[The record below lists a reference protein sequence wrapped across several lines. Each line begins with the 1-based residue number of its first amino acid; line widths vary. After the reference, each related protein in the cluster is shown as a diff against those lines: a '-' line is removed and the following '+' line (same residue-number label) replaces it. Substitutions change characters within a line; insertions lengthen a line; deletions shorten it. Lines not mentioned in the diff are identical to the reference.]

1 MDKPADEAVTS
12 EVERRLDDIFGA
24 EEEDQQ
30 AFLENGP
37 LAQDFPLR
45 NLKGTVLSIDWEITD
60 EIMDTFLEE
69 IDRLQAVYESEKI
82 PVLFL
87 QLLGSVGKYIR
98 SQKARAHPDAIRV
111 LNSVY
116 NSFEKVL
123 LDKEMPEGEKRKWLY
138 GEVSRYKKLK
148 EEIVRDRS
156 GQAAPGPEPAAPSP
170 PSGEKAAPGPEPAA
184 PSPPSGEKAAPEPEP
199 AAPSPPSGEKAAS
212 WNGGEQPPSV
222 ELSGMPPHE
231 AFAYA
236 LEEIKQVIK
245 AEFQALRAE
254 LRLWREGR

>member
-1 MDKPADEAVTS
+1 MNRPGDEAVTA
-12 EVERRLDDIFGA
+12 EVEKRLDDIFGSD
-24 EEEDQQ
+24 EDDHP

-37 LAQDFPLR
+37 LSQNSPLR
-45 NLKGTVLSIDWEITD
+45 NLKGIVLSIDWEITD
-60 EIMDTFLEE
+60 DIMGSFLEE
-69 IDRLQAVYESEKI
+69 IGRLKEVFADDKI

-98 SQKARAHPDAIRV
+98 NQKARAHPDSIRI

-123 LDKEMPEGEKRKWLY
+123 IAEDMPEAEKRKWLHA
-138 GEVSRYKKLK
+138 EVNRFKKLK
-148 EEIVRDRS
+148 EDIARGRAEPYRPSSETETPSVSAGEIP
-156 GQAAPGPEPAAPSP
+156 GAPI
-170 PSGEKAAPGPEPAA
+170 
-184 PSPPSGEKAAPEPEP
+184 APEPGPTGQEP
-199 AAPSPPSGEKAAS
+199 
-212 WNGGEQPPSV
+212 GGM
-222 ELSGMPPHE
+222 LPHE

-236 LEEIKQVIK
+236 VEEIKQVIK

>member
-12 EVERRLDDIFGA
+12 EVERRLDDIFGVD
-24 EEEDQQ
+24 EEDHQ

-37 LAQDFPLR
+37 LAQDSPLR
-45 NLKGTVLSIDWEITD
+45 NLKGIVLSIDWEITD
-60 EIMDTFLEE
+60 AIMESFLEE
-69 IDRLQAVYESEKI
+69 VDRLQAVYENEKI
-82 PVLFL
+82 PVMFL

-98 SQKARAHPDAIRV
+98 NQKARAHPDAIRV

-123 LDKEMPEGEKRKWLY
+123 LDEEMPAGEKRKWLY
-138 GEVSRYKKLK
+138 AEVNRFKKLK
-148 EEIVRDRS
+148 EDIARGR
-156 GQAAPGPEPAAPSP
+156 A
-170 PSGEKAAPGPEPAA
+170 
-184 PSPPSGEKAAPEPEP
+184 KAAPEAVPE
-199 AAPSPPSGEKAAS
+199 APPEATVDQVPSGAGAV
-212 WNGGEQPPSV
+212 PSHPV
-222 ELSGMPPHE
+222 DLSGMPPHE

-254 LRLWREGR
+254 LRLWREGQ

>member
-1 MDKPADEAVTS
+1 VKKRAPRAADLGPGTGAEAGNIRYANQGGGCDVDKPADEAVTS

-30 AFLENGP
+30 AFLESGP
-37 LAQDFPLR
+37 LAQDSPLR
-45 NLKGTVLSIDWEITD
+45 NLKGVVLSIDWEITD
-60 EIMDTFLEE
+60 AIMDSFLEE
-69 IDRLQAVYESEKI
+69 IERLQAVYEGDKI
-82 PVLFL
+82 AGMFL
-87 QLLGSVGKYIR
+87 QLLGSVGKHIR

-116 NSFEKVL
+116 NCFEKVL
-123 LDKEMPEGEKRKWLY
+123 LDPEMPEGEKRKWLY
-138 GEVSRYKKLK
+138 GEVNRFKQLK
-148 EEIVRDRS
+148 EEIARGR
-156 GQAAPGPEPAAPSP
+156 AREAPKPVPQPPAAD
-170 PSGEKAAPGPEPAA
+170 EPT
-184 PSPPSGEKAAPEPEP
+184 APEAEEP
-199 AAPSPPSGEKAAS
+199 PVRQAD
-212 WNGGEQPPSV
+212 
-222 ELSGMPPHE
+222 LSGMPPHE

>member
-24 EEEDQQ
+24 DEEDHQ

-37 LAQDFPLR
+37 LSQDSPLR
-45 NLKGTVLSIDWEITD
+45 SLKGIVLSIDWEITD
-60 EIMDTFLEE
+60 AIMDGFLEE
-69 IDRLQAVYESEKI
+69 VDRLQAVYESEKI
-82 PVLFL
+82 PVMFL

-98 SQKARAHPDAIRV
+98 NQKARAHPDAIRV

-116 NSFEKVL
+116 NSFERVL
-123 LDKEMPEGEKRKWLY
+123 LDEGMAEGEKRRWLY
-138 GEVSRYKKLK
+138 GEVNRFKKLK
-148 EEIVRDRS
+148 EEIARDRS
-156 GQAAPGPEPAAPSP
+156 GKAPSGAAPEAPPSP
-170 PSGEKAAPGPEPAA
+170 PA
-184 PSPPSGEKAAPEPEP
+184 
-199 AAPSPPSGEKAAS
+199 
-212 WNGGEQPPSV
+212 GEQAAAGTGETVPPSV
-222 ELSGMPPHE
+222 DLSGMPPHE

-254 LRLWREGR
+254 LRLWREGG

>member
-12 EVERRLDDIFGA
+12 EVEKRLNDIFGA
-24 EEEDQQ
+24 DEEDYQ

-37 LAQDFPLR
+37 LAQDSPLR
-45 NLKGTVLSIDWEITD
+45 NIKGIVLSIDWEITD
-60 EIMDTFLEE
+60 AIMDAFLEE

-82 PVLFL
+82 PVMFL

-98 SQKARAHPDAIRV
+98 SRKARAHPDAIRV

-123 LDKEMPEGEKRKWLY
+123 LDEGMPEGEKRKWLY
-138 GEVSRYKKLK
+138 GEVNRFKKLK

-156 GQAAPGPEPAAPSP
+156 EKAASEPALESAPPSSGGQAAPGAGGAA
-170 PSGEKAAPGPEPAA
+170 
-184 PSPPSGEKAAPEPEP
+184 
-199 AAPSPPSGEKAAS
+199 
-212 WNGGEQPPSV
+212 PPSV
-222 ELSGMPPHE
+222 DMSGMPPHE

-254 LRLWREGR
+254 LRLWREGG

>member
-1 MDKPADEAVTS
+1 MNKQGEEAVTA
-12 EVERRLDDIFGA
+12 EVEKRLDDIFGD
-24 EEEDQQ
+24 EGDSQS
-30 AFLENGP
+30 AFLDNGP
-37 LAQDFPLR
+37 LAQDSPLR
-45 NLKGTVLSIDWEITD
+45 NLKSIVLSIDWEITD
-60 EIMDTFLEE
+60 EIMDKFLEE
-69 IDRLQAVYESEKI
+69 TNRLRDIYANEKI

-98 SQKARAHPDAIRV
+98 NQKARAHPDSIRI

-123 LDKEMPEGEKRKWLY
+123 IEETMPESEKRNWLFK
-138 GEVSRYKKLK
+138 EVNKFKKLK
-148 EEIVRDRS
+148 HDISQARS
-156 GQAAPGPEPAAPSP
+156 ERPESAL
-170 PSGEKAAPGPEPAA
+170 
-184 PSPPSGEKAAPEPEP
+184 EPEP
-199 AAPSPPSGEKAAS
+199 SPAPPLEETPYKGTGLE
-212 WNGGEQPPSV
+212 PDT
-222 ELSGMPPHE
+222 SGMEHDVMPAHE

>member
-24 EEEDQQ
+24 DEEDHQ

-37 LAQDFPLR
+37 LAQDSPLR
-45 NLKGTVLSIDWEITD
+45 NIKGIVLSIDWEITD
-60 EIMDTFLEE
+60 AIMDSFLEE
-69 IDRLQAVYESEKI
+69 IDRLQAVYEGEKI
-82 PVLFL
+82 PVMFL

-123 LDKEMPEGEKRKWLY
+123 LDEGMPEGEKRKWLY
-138 GEVSRYKKLK
+138 GEVNRFKKLK

-156 GQAAPGPEPAAPSP
+156 
-170 PSGEKAAPGPEPAA
+170 EKAAPGPTLESA
-184 PSPPSGEKAAPEPEP
+184 PPPSGGQAAPGTGGP
-199 AAPSPPSGEKAAS
+199 PSP
-212 WNGGEQPPSV
+212 SV
-222 ELSGMPPHE
+222 DPSGMPPHE

>member
-156 GQAAPGPEPAAPSP
+156 GQAAL
-170 PSGEKAAPGPEPAA
+170 GPEPAA

>member
-1 MDKPADEAVTS
+1 MDKPADEAVAS

-24 EEEDQQ
+24 DEEDHQQ
-30 AFLENGP
+30 ILENGP
-37 LAQDFPLR
+37 LARNSPLR
-45 NLKGTVLSIDWEITD
+45 NLKGIVLSIDWEITD
-60 EIMDTFLEE
+60 EIMGSFLEE
-69 IDRLQAVYESEKI
+69 IERLQAVYENEKI
-82 PVLFL
+82 PVMFL

-98 SQKARAHPDAIRV
+98 SQKARAHPDAIRI

-123 LDKEMPEGEKRKWLY
+123 LDEEMPEAEKRKWLY
-138 GEVSRYKKLK
+138 SEVNRFKKLK
-148 EEIVRDRS
+148 EDIARDRT
-156 GQAAPGPEPAAPSP
+156 G
-170 PSGEKAAPGPEPAA
+170 
-184 PSPPSGEKAAPEPEP
+184 
-199 AAPSPPSGEKAAS
+199 KAAS
-212 WNGGEQPPSV
+212 TSKPEPPAPPAVEQEPSGAGTTGGSPTQSV
-222 ELSGMPPHE
+222 DLSGMPPHE

>member
-1 MDKPADEAVTS
+1 MDRPTDEAVTS
-12 EVERRLDDIFGA
+12 EVEQRLNDIFG
-24 EEEDQQ
+24 EDEDP
-30 AFLENGP
+30 AFLESSP
-37 LAQDFPLR
+37 SDQESPLR
-45 NLKGTVLSIDWEITD
+45 NLKGIILSIDWEITD
-60 EIMDTFLEE
+60 EIMGHFLEE
-69 IDRLQAVYESEKI
+69 IDRLQASHAEEKI

-98 SQKARAHPDAIRV
+98 NQKSRAHPDSIRV

-123 LDKEMPEGEKRKWLY
+123 LDEDMPEAEKRKWLY
-138 GEVSRYKKLK
+138 AEVNRFKKLK
-148 EEIVRDRS
+148 QDIARERAEKAS
-156 GQAAPGPEPAAPSP
+156 AETKPSP
-170 PSGEKAAPGPEPAA
+170 TPQVEEQAPPQEATTEETPR
-184 PSPPSGEKAAPEPEP
+184 STM
-199 AAPSPPSGEKAAS
+199 
-212 WNGGEQPPSV
+212 
-222 ELSGMPPHE
+222 ELDGMPPHE